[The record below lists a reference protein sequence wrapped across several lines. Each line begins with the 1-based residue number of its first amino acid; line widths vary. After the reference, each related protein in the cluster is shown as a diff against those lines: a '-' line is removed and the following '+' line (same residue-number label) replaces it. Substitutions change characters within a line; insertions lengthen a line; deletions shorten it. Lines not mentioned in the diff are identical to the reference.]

1 MQVKLRLGRGRDSRP
16 RLAQSIAA
24 RSHLYSGAIL
34 PGNRAF
40 NNLAYGNGGDDGN
53 TSGTVIDFSGGKLIA
68 DALFQGVNN
77 HD

>member
-1 MQVKLRLGRGRDSRP
+1 
-16 RLAQSIAA
+16 
-24 RSHLYSGAIL
+24 LYSGAIL